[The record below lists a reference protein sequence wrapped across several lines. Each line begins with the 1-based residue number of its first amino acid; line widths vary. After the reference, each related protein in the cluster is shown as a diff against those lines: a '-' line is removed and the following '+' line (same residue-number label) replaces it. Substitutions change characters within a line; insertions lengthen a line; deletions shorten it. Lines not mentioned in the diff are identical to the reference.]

1 MIIIIDDVISDFDVF
16 RKNTLQIMGNENL
29 YLEWCSFDYEHD
41 FRDFCLQMIDIASK
55 YYDLSS
61 SIGYEFWT
69 HNNSRPSEDWHYDKD
84 EFLFNATGIY
94 EYPLCSM
101 VYYPVVEDLKGGQLH
116 LECDIITPKENRLV
130 IFPPKTY
137 HYVEPFK
144 GNRISLLVNPWS
156 KIIKP

>member
-137 HYVEPFK
+137 H
-144 GNRISLLVNPWS
+144 
-156 KIIKP
+156 